1 LLGTSKGTE
10 LVRFAAA
17 ARRRRRSKT
26 NDRPAVIENTKGEG
40 ERAREREREELQC
53 TAAVVRWMGIDCTSY
68 FYLLPYLSLE
78 QPKVQKQNVEVKN
91 VKIVSVTAPSGRVV
105 SGSGAAP

>member
-40 ERAREREREELQC
+40 ERERERSFN
-53 TAAVVRWMGIDCTSY
+53 AR
-68 FYLLPYLSLE
+68 LLW
-78 QPKVQKQNVEVKN
+78 
-91 VKIVSVTAPSGRVV
+91 SG
-105 SGSGAAP
+105 GWG